1 MVLCGV
7 LPMKAGYD
15 MSQEIFDD
23 ETLMAFADGELDAV
37 TSNAVEKA
45 LNDDVDLQA
54 RVAVFLETG
63 HLAKTAVRAALD
75 GQVPQKLKN
84 DVQGLIEASR
94 AQMDMPDDGGAD
106 DTIVP
111 FRNKHPNKKI
121 EASARGTASNW
132 AMLLA
137 ACIALTIGA
146 IGGYGFS
153 RITPTQEAGLE
164 IAILNHDG
172 IGAALEQVQS
182 GAESQLSGA
191 EGRFRAIASFK
202 DDAGAFCREFEV
214 DQTDGSTLV
223 AVACK
228 GTKDWNVQFAVVAK
242 SSETGY
248 APASSL
254 EALDAYLSSI
264 GAGEPMST
272 ESEAHELQ
280 RAKP

>member
-1 MVLCGV
+1 
-7 LPMKAGYD
+7 MKAGYD
-15 MSQEIFDD
+15 MNQETFDD
-23 ETLMAFADGELDAV
+23 ETLMAFADGELDPE
-37 TSNAVEKA
+37 TSSAVEQA

-54 RVAVFLETG
+54 RVAVFFETG
-63 HLAKTAVRAALD
+63 HLAKAAVRAAFD

-84 DVQGLIEASR
+84 DVQSLIEASR

-132 AMLLA
+132 AIPLA

-146 IGGYGFS
+146 IGGYGFN
-153 RITPTQEAGLE
+153 RMLPTQEAGLE
-164 IAILNHDG
+164 IAILNHHG
-172 IGAALEQVQS
+172 LEAALEQVQS
-182 GAESQLSGA
+182 GSESQLSGS
-191 EGRFRAIASFK
+191 EDRFRAIASFK

-214 DQTDGSTLV
+214 DQKKDGSTLV

-228 GTKDWNVQFAVVAK
+228 RTKDWNVQFAVVAK

-254 EALDAYLSSI
+254 EALDAYLASI

-272 ESEAHELQ
+272 ESEARELQ

>member
-1 MVLCGV
+1 MVPCDV

-15 MSQEIFDD
+15 MNQETFDD
-23 ETLMAFADGELDAV
+23 ETLMAFADGELDAE
-37 TSNAVEKA
+37 TSSAVEEA
-45 LNDDVDLQA
+45 LNDDADLQA

-63 HLAKTAVRAALD
+63 HLAKAAVRAAFD
-75 GQVPQKLKN
+75 GQVPHKLRD

-94 AQMDMPDDGGAD
+94 DQVDTSDASGAGE
-106 DTIVP
+106 TIVP
-111 FRNKHPNKKI
+111 FRRKRPDPKT
-121 EASARGTASNW
+121 EAPVGGILSNW
-132 AMLLA
+132 ALPLA

-153 RITPTQEAGLE
+153 RILPTQEAGLE

-172 IGAALEQVQS
+172 LGAALEQVQS
-182 GAESQLSGA
+182 GSESQLSGS

-214 DQTDGSTLV
+214 DQTDGTTLV

-228 GTKDWNVQFAVVAK
+228 RTKDWNVQFAVVAK
-242 SSETGY
+242 SSDTGY

-254 EALDAYLSSI
+254 EALDAYLASI

-272 ESEAHELQ
+272 ESEARELQ